1 MKIKAIIFD
10 MDGVLIDAK
19 EWHYEA
25 LNAALKLFGSEISRY
40 DHLMTF
46 DGLPTKKKLE
56 MLSLEGSLPGK
67 LHGFINELKQQ
78 YTMEIVY
85 TKCKPVFQHRY
96 ALAKLRAEGYRLAVS
111 SNSIRKTIEVMMEKA
126 GLAKYLEFF
135 LSNEDVLSS
144 KPDPE
149 IYISAIR
156 KMNLLSEECLIVED
170 NEKGIKAATASGAHL
185 LKVNNPSEVDYY
197 RIKRRIN
204 EIEHG

>member
-1 MKIKAIIFD
+1 
-10 MDGVLIDAK
+10 
-19 EWHYEA
+19 
-25 LNAALKLFGSEISRY
+25 
-40 DHLMTF
+40 MT
-46 DGLPTKKKLE
+46 D
-56 MLSLEGSLPGK
+56 
-67 LHGFINELKQQ
+67 
-78 YTMEIVY
+78 
-85 TKCKPVFQHRY
+85 
-96 ALAKLRAEGYRLAVS
+96 
-111 SNSIRKTIEVMMEKA
+111 
-126 GLAKYLEFF
+126 
-135 LSNEDVLSS
+135 DVLSS